1 MTSQEDKM
9 LVKQRMSRHPI
20 TVRPKTSLHD
30 ALRVMRDNKVR
41 RLPVLDEKNRLVG
54 IVSEKQLLYASPSPA
69 TSLSIYEMNYL
80 MSKVTVDELMT
91 REVVTVPEDCPLEEA
106 ARIME
111 DNDVSGLPVMRGD
124 LLVGMI
130 TESDLFKVFTEL
142 LGARTWG
149 LRVTI
154 RVREGHGVL
163 AKLTQQLSDRGA
175 DFVALGTFW
184 GDDVSNREI
193 AFKVQGID
201 RGAVEAIIADLDAD
215 LMDIRET

>member
-1 MTSQEDKM
+1 M